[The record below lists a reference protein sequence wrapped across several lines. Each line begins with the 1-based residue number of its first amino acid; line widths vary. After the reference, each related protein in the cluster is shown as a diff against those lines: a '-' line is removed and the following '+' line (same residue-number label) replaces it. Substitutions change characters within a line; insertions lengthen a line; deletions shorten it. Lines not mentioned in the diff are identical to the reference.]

1 MLPKERA
8 AAKKKPLT
16 PIIIGVVVL
25 LLFIGIVYKMST
37 RPQSAK
43 PYATPVASAVVPA
56 ASAPGAT
63 TTTTTTTAAS
73 ESAATTAAPLPAS
86 GVAASAALPKD
97 RATAEEELDRLN
109 DEYARLKAQKA
120 DLSKQLEVQNKIIAL
135 KDQQIK
141 QLESSA
147 P

>member
-8 AAKKKPLT
+8 VAKKKPLT

-43 PYATPVASAVVPA
+43 PYTTPVASAVVPA
-56 ASAPGAT
+56 ASAPVAT
-63 TTTTTTTAAS
+63 TITAS
-73 ESAATTAAPLPAS
+73 EPPAATASAPVPAS
-86 GVAASAALPKD
+86 TVAASAPLPKD